1 MRISVDPSSV
11 ASRPRPIRKAAFA
24 LLALQL
30 SIGVAA
36 QSTVTTASTEPFDI
50 VIVNGHVMDGT
61 GSPWY
66 SGDIGIRAGHIA
78 AIGNLAN
85 SARKQTIDAKGKIVA
100 PGFIDMLG
108 QSELTMLVEPKVPS
122 KIFQGITTEV
132 TGEGNSAA
140 PVNAAMIAADRAGY
154 EHLHIQPDWTTFREF
169 FTRLERQ
176 GMGINLA
183 SYVGAT
189 SVRRM
194 VLADA
199 DVQPTP
205 DQLARMQALVDHAME
220 DGAVGVSSA
229 LQYAPAP
236 YARTE
241 ELIALAREAAKY
253 GGIYATHMRSEG
265 DAEPAAID
273 EAVRI
278 GREAHIPVE
287 IWHLKAAGKSNWGH
301 MPQIVAQIDAARAS
315 GVDISA
321 NTYAYTAWFNTFSAF
336 IPPWAHDGGDE
347 KLIERL
353 KNPETRAR
361 IRKDMLSTAGTW
373 DNEWQEIPG
382 PEAILIAVVQNP
394 ELIPL
399 QGKRLSEVAALW
411 KEDPIDALC
420 DLLIKDNAFTEVAVF
435 GMSEPDVVL
444 ALKQPWV
451 SVDNDSQGTSPEGL
465 LGQEHPHPRAY
476 GTFPRIL
483 RKYVREEHALT
494 LEDAI
499 RKFTAL
505 PAQRMRFT
513 DRGVLKQGMWADVV
527 IFDPATIRDLATFE
541 QPNQLSQGME
551 YVLVNGVPVIA
562 AGKMTGALPGKVLRG
577 PGYQPMLAASRTQ
590 RGTSV
595 GGDRKFEPAAASTL
609 LVSGATC
616 NASAGACSASG
627 ALP

>member
-1 MRISVDPSSV
+1 MRNLLRRLFFLRCESL
-11 ASRPRPIRKAAFA
+11 ARAAGVVVLLVFVSEA
-24 LLALQL
+24 L
-30 SIGVAA
+30 SA
-36 QSTVTTASTEPFDI
+36 QHTAGTPDQFDI
-50 VIVNGHVMDGT
+50 VIVNGHIIDGT

-78 AIGNLAN
+78 AVGNLKDAG
-85 SARKQTIDAKGKIVA
+85 RKQTIDARGQVVA

-108 QSELTMLVEPKVPS
+108 QSELTMLVNPRVPS
-122 KIFQGITTEV
+122 KIYQGITTEI

-140 PVNAAMIAADRAGY
+140 PLNPFIVAADRAGY
-154 EHLHIQPDWTTFREF
+154 EHLHINPDWTTFREY
-169 FTRLERQ
+169 FTRLEHQ

-194 VLADA
+194 VLGDA
-199 DVQPTP
+199 DVQPTA
-205 DQLARMQALVDHAME
+205 DQLAQMRLLVDHAMQ

-236 YARTE
+236 YAKTD
-241 ELIALAREAAKY
+241 ELIALAEEAAKY
-253 GGIYATHMRSEG
+253 GGVYATHMRSEG
-265 DAEPAAID
+265 ETEPAAID
-273 EAVRI
+273 EAIRI

-287 IWHLKAAGKSNWGH
+287 IWHLKAAGKSNWGK
-301 MPQIVAQIDAARAS
+301 MPQIVAQIDAARAL

-336 IPPWAHDGGDE
+336 IPPWAHDGGDA

-353 KNPETRAR
+353 KDPGTRAR
-361 IRKDMLSTAGTW
+361 IRKDMLSNDGTW

-382 PEAILIAVVQNP
+382 PEAILIAVVQSP
-394 ELIPL
+394 ELVPL

-420 DLLIKDNAFTEVAVF
+420 DLLIKDDAFTEVAVF

-451 SVDNDSQGTSPEGL
+451 SVDNDSQGTAPDGP
-465 LGQEHPHPRAY
+465 LGKEHPHPRAY

-505 PAQRMRFT
+505 PAQRMRLT

-527 IFDPATIRDLATFE
+527 IFDPATIHDLATFE
-541 QPNQLSQGME
+541 QPNQLSQGMD

-562 AGKMTGALPGKVLRG
+562 DSKMTGALPGKVLRG
-577 PGYQPMLAASRTQ
+577 PGFQPLLAASVNQGGKSDNTQ
-590 RGTSV
+590 
-595 GGDRKFEPAAASTL
+595 
-609 LVSGATC
+609 
-616 NASAGACSASG
+616 
-627 ALP
+627 